1 MKGIRS
7 LSCLAA
13 MAAALVVAVSPAAAA
28 SSPARPIAPASA
40 RGVTEFPVAAKRIYQ
55 LTQGTDGN
63 ISYIGGPGGQAPN
76 EPSLGRVGPNG
87 PLGETALAPYS
98 SDWIASGTDG
108 ATWLSSVKE
117 IGKGQFLE
125 ISLSRRAPDGSTT
138 VIPGTVGTEAV
149 AAAADGGVWFIQ
161 NEPAPTWYGP
171 DSHLKIGHASAAGV
185 VTSFPF
191 AEHEAGLRSIV
202 EGHEGNAWFTEYFAG
217 KIGRI
222 TPTGQLTEFPLPANS
237 RPSGITVDGEGNLW
251 FSEPEANR
259 IGRITPAGQIT
270 EFGLPTNVRP
280 TAIAAGADGRIWFT
294 ESPSYES
301 GVEEIGNLGRITPAG
316 RFTQLQL
323 PDRES
328 DPVDLIAGS
337 EGDIWYTAMG
347 ENTFCGGG
355 GSCLMWEP
363 KNPAIVGRI
372 APTPLKSVVTA
383 ATGTV
388 GSRGVRVPLACE
400 GGDAWNHCRGQIA
413 VKVAGKKVAT
423 AKYSL
428 EADQVS
434 QVLATFAPG
443 VESPLR
449 GGKKKAGL
457 VSVVATSGGGTRRQV
472 SLTRA
477 GN

>member
-13 MAAALVVAVSPAAAA
+13 TAAALVVAVSPAAAA
-28 SSPARPIAPASA
+28 SPTAPTIAPASA

-55 LTQGTDGN
+55 LTQGTDGSV
-63 ISYIGGPGGQAPN
+63 SYIGEPGGRNPN
-76 EPSLGRVGPNG
+76 APSLGRVGPNG
-87 PLGETALAPYS
+87 PLGETGLSRYS
-98 SDWIASGTDG
+98 SDWIASSTEG

-117 IGKGQFLE
+117 IGNGARLE
-125 ISLSRRAPDGSTT
+125 ISLSRRAPDGTTT

-149 AAAADGGVWFIQ
+149 APAADGGAWFLQ
-161 NEPAPTWYGP
+161 NEPDASWYGP
-171 DSHLKIGHASAAGV
+171 NSHLKIGHATAAGA

-202 EGHEGNAWFTEYFAG
+202 EGHEGNGWFTESFAS

-222 TPTGQLTEFPLPANS
+222 TPAGELTEFPLPTNS
-237 RPSGITVDGEGNLW
+237 RPDGITVDGEGNLW

-270 EFGLPTNVRP
+270 EFGLPINVRP
-280 TAIAAGADGRIWFT
+280 TAVAAGADGRIWFT
-294 ESPSYES
+294 ESPGYES
-301 GVEEIGNLGRITPAG
+301 GVEETGNLGRITPAG
-316 RFTQLQL
+316 RFTQLHL

-328 DPVDLIAGS
+328 RPVDLIAGS
-337 EGDIWYTAMG
+337 EGNVWYTAMG

-363 KNPAIVGRI
+363 KNQAIVGRV
-372 APTPLKSVVTA
+372 APTALKSAVTA
-383 ATGTV
+383 GTATV

-400 GGDAWNHCRGQIA
+400 GGDATDHCRGQIA
-413 VKVAGKKVAT
+413 IKVGGKKVAS
-423 AKYSL
+423 ARYSL
-428 EADQVS
+428 EADQAG
-434 QVLATFAPG
+434 QVLVPFAPG
-443 VESPLR
+443 VKSPLR

-457 VSVVATSGGGTRRQV
+457 VSVVGTSGGGTRRQV
-472 SLTRA
+472 SLARA
-477 GN
+477 GG